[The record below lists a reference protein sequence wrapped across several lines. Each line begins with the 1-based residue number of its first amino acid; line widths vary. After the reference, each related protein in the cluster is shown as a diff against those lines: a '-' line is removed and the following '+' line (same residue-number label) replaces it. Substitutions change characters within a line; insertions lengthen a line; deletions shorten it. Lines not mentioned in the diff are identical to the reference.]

1 MAIRHTR
8 QWERAVAEFLASPVD
23 DVARKH
29 GRAVVA
35 DVLAAAVAGS
45 AAPGS
50 PASRDGAF
58 VDGKASILGTDRR
71 VAPPQAAMTNAAAAI
86 AQEIEGGTTR
96 GPRRCR
102 DRRRRARRRGG
113 EQRRRRGVRRRVYS
127 GLRYLCPAG
136 TGDLRDERPDERRD
150 PVARSEPALDVD
162 DRGAGRDERPLS
174 GRDPEELTETF
185 RIAANLAVVSMHDPY
200 AEGAPARNF
209 TAGFSA
215 QAGVTAALTALAGLE
230 GSRAAIEEV
239 YDPFEE
245 LLPDGFASQ
254 FETLGE
260 EWAIAEHYFKPYP
273 SCRYTHPP
281 LDALREGD
289 RRAGGRRQRA
299 IGRQAG
305 DRPGRR
311 GGDHGQDVRQRDR
324 HVSRRARD
332 DDRREVLRTV
342 RAGDVPLS
350 GSVDLDHFTAEALAD
365 ETVQS
370 VAARV
375 ELREDDGYEAA
386 FPESWGASVV
396 VELRDGTTLTGA
408 RDYPR
413 GDYRDPI
420 PDAEYRARNRA
431 LLAHG
436 LGGGGNI
443 TPESTRR
450 STPST
455 RSRSARSGR
464 RSTRSDRNTEQTF
477 CWTERTRQIL
487 HPAMRSVEYGTR
499 RHTEHG
505 IGRSDRTIVPY
516 HRTAR

>member
-1 MAIRHTR
+1 MKDRMNDAIPWLVRNPHST
-8 QWERAVAEFLASPVD
+8 WTTVGPAVT
-23 DVARKH
+23 
-29 GRAVVA
+29 
-35 DVLAAAVAGS
+35 S
-45 AAPGS
+45 A
-50 PASRDGAF
+50 
-58 VDGKASILGTDRR
+58 
-71 VAPPQAAMTNAAAAI
+71 
-86 AQEIEGGTTR
+86 
-96 GPRRCR
+96 
-102 DRRRRARRRGG
+102 
-113 EQRRRRGVRRRVYS
+113 
-127 GLRYLCPAG
+127 LC
-136 TGDLRDERPDERRD
+136 
-150 PVARSEPALDVD
+150 LD
-162 DRGAGRDERPLS
+162 AT
-174 GRDPEELTETF
+174 PEELTETF

-281 LDALREGD
+281 LDALRE
-289 RRAGGRRQRA
+289 A
-299 IGRQAG
+299 IDG
-305 DRPGRR
+305 
-311 GGDHGQDVRQRDR
+311 
-324 HVSRRARD
+324 
-332 DDRREVLRTV
+332 
-342 RAGDVPLS
+342 RAGDGSERSGDRQAIDPADVEAITVRTFANATDMSHAEPETMTAGKFSAPYVLATYLCR

>member
-45 AAPGS
+45 AAPGV
-50 PASRDGAF
+50 AGVARDGAF

-86 AQEIEGGTTR
+86 AQEIEEGHNTGGH
-96 GPRRCR
+96 
-102 DRRRRARRRGG
+102 
-113 EQRRRRGVRRRVYS
+113 V
-127 GLRYLCPAG
+127 
-136 TGDLRDERPDERRD
+136 
-150 PVARSEPALDVD
+150 
-162 DRGAGRDERPLS
+162 GAGIVAGGLAAAEANNVDGEAFVDACTRAYDICVRLERAIFAMKDRMNDAIPWLVRNPHS
-174 GRDPEELTETF
+174 TWTTVGPAVTSALCLDATPEELTETF

-281 LDALREGD
+281 LDALRE
-289 RRAGGRRQRA
+289 A
-299 IGRQAG
+299 IDG
-305 DRPGRR
+305 
-311 GGDHGQDVRQRDR
+311 
-324 HVSRRARD
+324 
-332 DDRREVLRTV
+332 
-342 RAGDVPLS
+342 RAGDGSERSGDRQAIDPADVEAITVRTFAIATDMSHAEPETMTAGKFSAPYVLATYLCR

-436 LGGGGNI
+436 LGGGREHNARVDEALDALDAVAER
-443 TPESTRR
+443 PVR
-450 STPST
+450 STVDTLRP
-455 RSRSARSGR
+455 
-464 RSTRSDRNTEQTF
+464 
-477 CWTERTRQIL
+477 
-487 HPAMRSVEYGTR
+487 
-499 RHTEHG
+499 
-505 IGRSDRTIVPY
+505 
-516 HRTAR
+516 

>member
-1 MAIRHTR
+1 
-8 QWERAVAEFLASPVD
+8 
-23 DVARKH
+23 
-29 GRAVVA
+29 
-35 DVLAAAVAGS
+35 
-45 AAPGS
+45 
-50 PASRDGAF
+50 
-58 VDGKASILGTDRR
+58 
-71 VAPPQAAMTNAAAAI
+71 
-86 AQEIEGGTTR
+86 
-96 GPRRCR
+96 
-102 DRRRRARRRGG
+102 
-113 EQRRRRGVRRRVYS
+113 
-127 GLRYLCPAG
+127 
-136 TGDLRDERPDERRD
+136 
-150 PVARSEPALDVD
+150 VARSEPALDVD

-174 GRDPEELTETF
+174 GRDPRGTTETF

-230 GSRAAIEEV
+230 ELARAIEEV

-260 EWAIAEHYFKPYP
+260 SGRSRNTTSNRTRPAGTPTRRSTRSA
-273 SCRYTHPP
+273 R
-281 LDALREGD
+281 GD

-396 VELRDGTTLTGA
+396 VELRDRTTLTGA

-413 GDYRDPI
+413 ETTATPFPTR
-420 PDAEYRARNRA
+420 EYRARNRA

-436 LGGGGNI
+436 LGKG
-443 TPESTRR
+443 
-450 STPST
+450 
-455 RSRSARSGR
+455 A
-464 RSTRSDRNTEQTF
+464 
-477 CWTERTRQIL
+477 
-487 HPAMRSVEYGTR
+487 GT
-499 RHTEHG
+499 
-505 IGRSDRTIVPY
+505 
-516 HRTAR
+516 

>member
-1 MAIRHTR
+1 
-8 QWERAVAEFLASPVD
+8 
-23 DVARKH
+23 
-29 GRAVVA
+29 
-35 DVLAAAVAGS
+35 
-45 AAPGS
+45 
-50 PASRDGAF
+50 
-58 VDGKASILGTDRR
+58 
-71 VAPPQAAMTNAAAAI
+71 
-86 AQEIEGGTTR
+86 
-96 GPRRCR
+96 
-102 DRRRRARRRGG
+102 
-113 EQRRRRGVRRRVYS
+113 
-127 GLRYLCPAG
+127 
-136 TGDLRDERPDERRD
+136 
-150 PVARSEPALDVD
+150 
-162 DRGAGRDERPLS
+162 
-174 GRDPEELTETF
+174 
-185 RIAANLAVVSMHDPY
+185 MHDPY

-281 LDALREGD
+281 LDALRE
-289 RRAGGRRQRA
+289 A
-299 IGRQAG
+299 IDG
-305 DRPGRR
+305 
-311 GGDHGQDVRQRDR
+311 
-324 HVSRRARD
+324 
-332 DDRREVLRTV
+332 
-342 RAGDVPLS
+342 RAGDGSERSGDRQAIDPADVEAITVRTFANATDMSHAEPETMTAGKFSAPYVLATYLCR

-436 LGGGGNI
+436 LGGGREHNARVDEALDALDAVAER
-443 TPESTRR
+443 PVR
-450 STPST
+450 STVDTLRP
-455 RSRSARSGR
+455 
-464 RSTRSDRNTEQTF
+464 
-477 CWTERTRQIL
+477 
-487 HPAMRSVEYGTR
+487 
-499 RHTEHG
+499 
-505 IGRSDRTIVPY
+505 
-516 HRTAR
+516 

>member
-1 MAIRHTR
+1 
-8 QWERAVAEFLASPVD
+8 
-23 DVARKH
+23 
-29 GRAVVA
+29 
-35 DVLAAAVAGS
+35 
-45 AAPGS
+45 
-50 PASRDGAF
+50 
-58 VDGKASILGTDRR
+58 
-71 VAPPQAAMTNAAAAI
+71 
-86 AQEIEGGTTR
+86 
-96 GPRRCR
+96 
-102 DRRRRARRRGG
+102 
-113 EQRRRRGVRRRVYS
+113 
-127 GLRYLCPAG
+127 
-136 TGDLRDERPDERRD
+136 
-150 PVARSEPALDVD
+150 
-162 DRGAGRDERPLS
+162 
-174 GRDPEELTETF
+174 
-185 RIAANLAVVSMHDPY
+185 
-200 AEGAPARNF
+200 
-209 TAGFSA
+209 
-215 QAGVTAALTALAGLE
+215 VTAALTALAGLE

-281 LDALREGD
+281 LDALRE
-289 RRAGGRRQRA
+289 A
-299 IGRQAG
+299 IDG
-305 DRPGRR
+305 
-311 GGDHGQDVRQRDR
+311 
-324 HVSRRARD
+324 
-332 DDRREVLRTV
+332 
-342 RAGDVPLS
+342 RAGDGSERS
-350 GSVDLDHFTAEALAD
+350 GDRQAIDPADVEAITVRTFANATDMSHAEPETMTAGKFSAPYVLA
-365 ETVQS
+365 TYLC
-370 VAARV
+370 R
-375 ELREDDGYEAA
+375 
-386 FPESWGASVV
+386 GASTSTTSRPRRWPTRRFSPWPHASNSAKTTGTRRRSPSRGERVSSSNCA
-396 VELRDGTTLTGA
+396 DGTTLTGA

>member
-1 MAIRHTR
+1 
-8 QWERAVAEFLASPVD
+8 
-23 DVARKH
+23 
-29 GRAVVA
+29 
-35 DVLAAAVAGS
+35 
-45 AAPGS
+45 
-50 PASRDGAF
+50 
-58 VDGKASILGTDRR
+58 
-71 VAPPQAAMTNAAAAI
+71 
-86 AQEIEGGTTR
+86 
-96 GPRRCR
+96 
-102 DRRRRARRRGG
+102 
-113 EQRRRRGVRRRVYS
+113 
-127 GLRYLCPAG
+127 
-136 TGDLRDERPDERRD
+136 
-150 PVARSEPALDVD
+150 
-162 DRGAGRDERPLS
+162 
-174 GRDPEELTETF
+174 
-185 RIAANLAVVSMHDPY
+185 
-200 AEGAPARNF
+200 
-209 TAGFSA
+209 
-215 QAGVTAALTALAGLE
+215 
-230 GSRAAIEEV
+230 V

-281 LDALREGD
+281 LDALREAIDGRAGDGSERSGD
-289 RRAGGRRQRA
+289 RQA
-299 IGRQAG
+299 IDPA
-305 DRPGRR
+305 
-311 GGDHGQDVRQRDR
+311 DVE
-324 HVSRRARD
+324 AI
-332 DDRREVLRTV
+332 TV
-342 RAGDVPLS
+342 RTFANATDMSHAEPETMTAGKFSAPYVLGDVPLS

-408 RDYPR
+408 RDYPPGRLPRPHSRR
-413 GDYRDPI
+413 GVSRSEPCA
-420 PDAEYRARNRA
+420 PGARARR
-431 LLAHG
+431 
-436 LGGGGNI
+436 GGNI

-505 IGRSDRTIVPY
+505 IGRSDRRSFRIIEQLGEREGAASRSWRSRCRSRRARSTTTSRRSGSWGTSF
-516 HRTAR
+516 RTATSTDSGCSSSDWEIARASVTTCITLSSPRRTAWSRRSASVRR

>member
-45 AAPGS
+45 AAPGV
-50 PASRDGAF
+50 AGVARDGAF

-86 AQEIEGGTTR
+86 AHRRSRRGTNGGHV
-96 GPRRCR
+96 G
-102 DRRRRARRRGG
+102 AGIVAGGLAARGG

-230 GSRAAIEEV
+230 ARARRSRRCTTPSRDAAGRIRQPV
-239 YDPFEE
+239 RDARRGVGDRGT
-245 LLPDGFASQ
+245 LLQTVPV
-254 FETLGE
+254 L
-260 EWAIAEHYFKPYP
+260 PV
-273 SCRYTHPP
+273 HPP
-281 LDALREGD
+281 AARRAPRGD

-408 RDYPR
+408 RDYPGETTATPFPTR
-413 GDYRDPI
+413 SIALGTVRPG
-420 PDAEYRARNRA
+420 ARARRGREHNARVDEA
-431 LLAHG
+431 LDALDAVAER
-436 LGGGGNI
+436 
-443 TPESTRR
+443 PVR
-450 STPST
+450 STVDTLRP
-455 RSRSARSGR
+455 
-464 RSTRSDRNTEQTF
+464 
-477 CWTERTRQIL
+477 
-487 HPAMRSVEYGTR
+487 
-499 RHTEHG
+499 
-505 IGRSDRTIVPY
+505 
-516 HRTAR
+516 

>member
-1 MAIRHTR
+1 MKDRMNDAIPWLVRNPHST
-8 QWERAVAEFLASPVD
+8 WTTVGPAVT
-23 DVARKH
+23 
-29 GRAVVA
+29 
-35 DVLAAAVAGS
+35 S
-45 AAPGS
+45 A
-50 PASRDGAF
+50 
-58 VDGKASILGTDRR
+58 
-71 VAPPQAAMTNAAAAI
+71 
-86 AQEIEGGTTR
+86 
-96 GPRRCR
+96 
-102 DRRRRARRRGG
+102 
-113 EQRRRRGVRRRVYS
+113 
-127 GLRYLCPAG
+127 LC
-136 TGDLRDERPDERRD
+136 
-150 PVARSEPALDVD
+150 LD
-162 DRGAGRDERPLS
+162 AT
-174 GRDPEELTETF
+174 PEELTETF

-281 LDALREGD
+281 LDALRE
-289 RRAGGRRQRA
+289 A
-299 IGRQAG
+299 IDG
-305 DRPGRR
+305 
-311 GGDHGQDVRQRDR
+311 
-324 HVSRRARD
+324 
-332 DDRREVLRTV
+332 
-342 RAGDVPLS
+342 RAGDGSERSGDRQAIDPADVEAITVRTFANATDMSHAEPETMTAGKFSAPYVLATYLCR

-420 PDAEYRARNRA
+420 PTRSIA
-431 LLAHG
+431 LGTVRSWRTGSA
-436 LGGGGNI
+436 GGGNI